1 MHSRFIK
8 LVRLSTLL
16 ALATLPGTLQTPQ
29 ATTQRSLELAKSPFE
44 VRLRKLHL
52 VRPDLIS
59 YPIYFEVYC

>member
-1 MHSRFIK
+1 MLRIGQLSRWI
-8 LVRLSTLL
+8 VLL
-16 ALATLPGTLQTPQ
+16 AVAIMPATSGQHTLQADQ
-29 ATTQRSLELAKSPFE
+29 IELAKSPYE